1 MDMEISTLEFQ
12 LVGKLELKN
21 KMLKE
26 CIIVSKEVNDR
37 FVLAKN
43 RDRAYKPKLEIIHTM
58 INGVEVAYLHDM
70 ITDWSEGMNEYGIG
84 LVNSALLVGHDEAEH
99 KIVKKGGKPS
109 KDGKKI
115 REAISQKTLKEAVKT
130 AISFD
135 GGVNGHTFISSP
147 KKMVSVEKT
156 SKHKPILKL
165 HNLEHPVVRT
175 NHGHMF
181 TDAGYTHGEK
191 YLSSKMR
198 KISAEKSIDKVTDW
212 TEIAAAMRKEFFP
225 KESQLN
231 MRRQAKD
238 MFTSSQ
244 TVMNLTDR
252 ILEIEYF
259 RDKVEEFVGVKNELP
274 KGYEPKIQIRV
285 KQL

>member
-1 MDMEISTLEFQ
+1 
-12 LVGKLELKN
+12 
-21 KMLKE
+21 
-26 CIIVSKEVNDR
+26 
-37 FVLAKN
+37 
-43 RDRAYKPKLEIIHTM
+43 
-58 INGVEVAYLHDM
+58 
-70 ITDWSEGMNEYGIG
+70 
-84 LVNSALLVGHDEAEH
+84 
-99 KIVKKGGKPS
+99 
-109 KDGKKI
+109 
-115 REAISQKTLKEAVKT
+115 
-130 AISFD
+130 
-135 GGVNGHTFISSP
+135 
-147 KKMVSVEKT
+147 
-156 SKHKPILKL
+156 
-165 HNLEHPVVRT
+165 
-175 NHGHMF
+175 MF

-198 KISAEKSIDKVTDW
+198 KISAEKSIDKVNDW

-259 RDKVEEFVGVKNELP
+259 RDKVEEFVGVKTDLP

-285 KQL
+285 KEL